1 MCINAPRRNL
11 WFCKGKDIA
20 RASKQESNPGGASW
34 EDVTVCDTRSCGRDE
49 TRLCGPCLKR
59 VSRQL
64 ELLPA
69 LYVECE
75 HMLVARP
82 KREVERVRGGLP
94 GSATINEAAV
104 SARSAI
110 LSTLASLAGLV
121 RDERP
126 VEVVLRREVTPLA
139 AFLRAHL
146 DWLAEHPAARELCD
160 ELEDAV
166 DMAQRVVHPEVGRKL
181 EVGTCENHGCSST
194 VYATFRAEN
203 GHSPTLVSCD
213 GGHVVGPRQWL
224 LLHHAA
230 QAARRGVDDARNGY
244 VEQVAS

>member
-1 MCINAPRRNL
+1 M
-11 WFCKGKDIA
+11 
-20 RASKQESNPGGASW
+20 
-34 EDVTVCDTRSCGRDE
+34 CDTRFCGRDE
-49 TRLCGPCLKR
+49 TPICRPCFKK
-59 VSRQL
+59 VSHQL

-110 LSTLASLAGLV
+110 MSTLASLAGLV

-126 VEVVLRREVTPLA
+126 VAVSLRREVTPLA
-139 AFLRAHL
+139 AFLRVHL

-160 ELEDAV
+160 EIDDAV
-166 DMAQRVVHPEVGRKL
+166 GMAQRVVHPEVGKKL
-181 EVGTCENHGCSST
+181 EVGKCENHGCSST
-194 VYATFRAEN
+194 VYATFRAEH

-213 GGHVVGPRQWL
+213 VGHVIGPREWL

-230 QAARRGVDDARNGY
+230 QAPRRGVDDPRGRSSEHA
-244 VEQVAS
+244 A

>member
-1 MCINAPRRNL
+1 M
-11 WFCKGKDIA
+11 
-20 RASKQESNPGGASW
+20 
-34 EDVTVCDTRSCGRDE
+34 CDTRSCGRDE
-49 TRLCGPCLKR
+49 TPLCRPCFKR

-110 LSTLASLAGLV
+110 MSTLASLAGLV

-126 VEVVLRREVTPLA
+126 VAVVLRREVTPLA
-139 AFLRAHL
+139 AFLRVHL

-160 ELEDAV
+160 EIDDAV
-166 DMAQRVVHPEVGRKL
+166 GMAQRVVHPEVGQEAGSG
-181 EVGTCENHGCSST
+181 EVREPRMQQHRVRDVPCGARPLADSGELRRRSCHRPARVVAPASRSAGSAARGGQRSGRSS
-194 VYATFRAEN
+194 E
-203 GHSPTLVSCD
+203 
-213 GGHVVGPRQWL
+213 
-224 LLHHAA
+224 HAA
-230 QAARRGVDDARNGY
+230 
-244 VEQVAS
+244 